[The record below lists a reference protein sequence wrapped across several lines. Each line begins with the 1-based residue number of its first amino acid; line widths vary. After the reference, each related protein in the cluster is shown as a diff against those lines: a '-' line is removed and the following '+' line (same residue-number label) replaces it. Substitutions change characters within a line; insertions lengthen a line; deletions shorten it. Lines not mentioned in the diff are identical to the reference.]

1 MENLKNE
8 KEKINCELI
17 DSENQIK
24 KLKKENMLLKN
35 SNNFIELKSE
45 NIERSEK
52 IENINEKFTELISEN
67 VLSDKTQVIDEN
79 ETNKQN
85 NCFDLEF
92 ERKENLELEKISK
105 LSKYFIHSPKVC
117 YLIHDFFS

>member
-1 MENLKNE
+1 LSESKIINQKLNDEMENLKNE

-67 VLSDKTQVIDEN
+67 VLSDKTQVIDE
-79 ETNKQN
+79 
-85 NCFDLEF
+85 
-92 ERKENLELEKISK
+92 KIVS
-105 LSKYFIHSPKVC
+105 I
-117 YLIHDFFS
+117 